1 MPLMAVLGIRFT
13 LGSVVLEEDVEIG
26 ASTTIDRGALGDT
39 VIGKRVKIDNQ
50 VQIGHNVKVGE
61 DTIMAG
67 CSGVAG
73 STTIGK
79 HCILG
84 VNAGVGGHLTI
95 ADHVVLGGRAM
106 VTNSIKERWCL
117 CSGVGHDKFKLEE
130 KMLLVFVI

>member
-117 CSGVGHDKFKLEE
+117 CSGVGHD
-130 KMLLVFVI
+130 